1 MLRRRASSRLNR
13 TAEKQNKKQA
23 IIFIVGTIVLI
34 FSLIQF
40 GPFLINAFGNLIFS
54 LRGVENNSQIIGSA
68 VLQPPTL
75 YDIPNAT
82 HSASISFSGAAPET
96 NGTIEIYVND
106 DLSEEIDIDDKEE
119 FAVEDLALNSSSN
132 SIKSRFTKDKKTSA
146 FSKEYVVVLLKDKP
160 KLDEISPSNNST
172 FTKADR
178 KISVTGK
185 TDPENSIEVNGFRAI
200 VDSDGSFSYLLE
212 LKDGEN
218 TITVNAKNPAGVT
231 NTQEI
236 KVTFTP

>member
-1 MLRRRASSRLNR
+1 MLRRRTSSRLNR

-23 IIFIVGTIVLI
+23 IIFVVGTVILL

-54 LRGVENNSQIIGSA
+54 LRGAENNSQLTGSA
-68 VLQPPTL
+68 LLQPPTL
-75 YDIPNAT
+75 FNIPNAT
-82 HSASISFSGAAPET
+82 HSASISFTGEAQET
-96 NGTIEIYVND
+96 NGTVEIYVNN
-106 DLSEEIDIDDKEE
+106 DLSEEIEINDKQE
-119 FAVEDLALNSSSN
+119 FRVEDLTLSSSSN
-132 SIKSRFTKDKKTSA
+132 SIKARFIKDKKTSA
-146 FSKEYVVVLLKDKP
+146 FSKEYTVTLLKEKP
-160 KLDEISPSNNST
+160 KLDEVSPSNNST

-178 KISVTGK
+178 KINVSGK
-185 TDPENSIEVNGFRAI
+185 TDPENAVEVNGFRAI

-218 TITVNAKNPAGVT
+218 NINVTAKNPAGVT

-236 KVTFTP
+236 KVIFNP